1 MNHVRAICI
10 DLDDTLWPIGPVIEQ
25 AEAVLYEWFK
35 LHGPEVANNYGI
47 EELHAAREAVLEEH
61 PDQSHNLTFLRKAAL
76 AKVVVRAGYSEG
88 LAEQAFSVFWQA
100 RNQVTLY
107 SDVVPA
113 LLRFKRSCTV
123 LALSNGNA
131 DLREVGLDAL
141 FDHAVY
147 AADVGA
153 AKPDGAMFR
162 AALELTGLEPNQL
175 LHIGDDPVA
184 DMRGAREAGM
194 FTVWL
199 NRKGVCWPDEESPPD
214 AEVTDL
220 GQLADA
226 LGL

>member
-1 MNHVRAICI
+1 MNDVNAICI
-10 DLDDTLWPIGPVIEQ
+10 DLDDTLWPIAPVIER
-25 AEAVLYEWFK
+25 AEAAVYEWFK
-35 LHGPEVANNYGI
+35 QHGPKVVESYGV
-47 EELHAAREAVLEEH
+47 EELHKAREAVLEEY
-61 PDQSHNLTFLRKAAL
+61 PDQSHNLTFLRRAAL
-76 AKVVVRAGYSEG
+76 TRVVTRAGYSEQ
-88 LAEQAFSVFWQA
+88 LAERAFGVFWQV

-107 SDVVPA
+107 SDVLPA
-113 LLRFKRSCTV
+113 LRRFKRSCTV

-162 AALELTGLEPNQL
+162 TALEITGLKPSQL

-184 DMRGAREAGM
+184 DMRGARDAGM
-194 FTVWL
+194 FAVWV
-199 NRKGVCWPDEESPPD
+199 NRNGARWPDDQSPPD
-214 AEVTDL
+214 GEVADL
-220 GQLADA
+220 EQLADA